1 VEEQP
6 KPYVHR
12 VVEGLPASLIAKE
25 GKTFA
30 AIALMQRHAGL
41 NRETRRELQSG
52 VKVFKELSGSIG
64 AEVPKSEMN
73 LLSYYLSAGKR
84 SGNFWYV
91 VNKLRERNGARGTQA
106 YALALDV
113 QLLVAYAPDWNDLKL
128 DETAIAAACPEWAA
142 IRDRLENSI
151 KSIVKQPPLG
161 LFMLWPRLCDDLARW
176 DTFDAER
183 QQTIG
188 RAIFSLSS
196 VGWTDWFVCA
206 AIERCP
212 KLEPELGK
220 LLKRDEDA
228 PPTREEAHLSDPIES
243 PDQHREPASTWKDV
257 WPGLLDR
264 LEALG
269 KSLREAP
276 SKQTVADLAHLCNEF
291 EAAAAEMPDESS
303 APLADLG
310 TKIAD
315 LVAICR
321 GLQGGTEFEWLDDS
335 LVEQIEARWLDS
347 RHHAIANDCVA
358 ALTEEANRAAA
369 RSREAADRYREA
381 WVQRSTVE
389 SQVEASRAVLATARS
404 MAERRVAERR
414 KTEHQQALINAEAAI
429 PTLQD
434 ALLTAISP
442 DEAPFD
448 HDMDYRLAAGGVRE
462 SVDDPGAGAAID
474 HRAAPDVGEDTTTPA
489 LTLALAALPGE
500 GEVVPQEL
508 GTLAVDVVS
517 LAVPSPVQL
526 AQGPAA
532 LDVQIH
538 VESDEPRAE
547 ASRAV
552 CDISVEVLAPVAASS
567 AEEEAY
573 SLAAGEACRPVWAL
587 LKQGRLSLAFQLA
600 RALSD
605 GDSPL
610 KVPPPE
616 LLASV
621 VLANQLVLPD
631 GSVKELLAEN
641 LAKLSADTF
650 IQQGPRAWHTALN
663 LLLVAS
669 TLRPM
674 ILVPGVGASSIAGY
688 LHLDAKYPGL
698 YSLVQQLRHFS
709 ELLQGFR
716 IEPATLKLARDEAG
730 MHLDLQLLEREARDW
745 LTVQAPAVTIRYAPA
760 TKVWLHWLKPQ
771 GVVSQL
777 VAPAVSNRLG
787 DLQRVKELIVAM
799 SDGSDFQ
806 RIVRDTDRKDL
817 RRTRGEDIHAGALEH
832 LARCAEGAVAIARR
846 WVTLVEANGHTADRV
861 RSLLQEVRAAL
872 SSKLELVESELKCE
886 DDRDSWGLIA
896 AAQSVVLFELRA
908 MWSLFDPAAKLPPA
922 EPTAAEVIARD
933 VLLVPQLRLA
943 DDWCIRTDRQLA
955 IEAIS
960 DWAKRPGDWQDAFDA
975 RVRDGDLYGA
985 ELILQAQDNLATM
998 HGWASELRRELESW
1012 RAAFRRAIDDARRE
1026 VEVGSA
1032 YGYLSDSDRGSIES
1046 ELVRWEAQGEQ
1057 TRRFDEATSAVAI
1070 VRQTVLRNRDEQT
1083 AVVQR
1088 SLAELSRS
1096 PENEVGVSEVAKVL
1110 AQGDIATANE
1120 LLQRLRAGL
1129 PAWPEDNRLPDR
1141 FNEFFP
1147 AGMQA
1152 LESWL
1157 DAQRSRDLVES
1168 VIKNGQS
1175 VPSLDFRKVAGAQRD
1190 QAAKMFAA
1198 WSDLKSRKQVEAT
1211 RLETLM
1217 AGLGFVVQ
1225 RLLLSE
1231 RLPGRE
1237 LWALDSASLEDRS
1250 LCPIPQFGSSAK
1262 GRYRLVCVWERPTE
1276 DDILQLVGESTLQR
1290 ATIVLYFGRMTDR
1303 KWRDTSR
1310 LAKASRKS
1318 FLLIDEV
1325 MLVYLC
1331 AQAGSRISALF
1342 DLALPFSYS
1351 TPYDATAGLVP
1362 PEMFYGRSA
1371 ELDAVRGLNGR
1382 CFIYGGRQLGKT
1394 ALLRRAELSFH
1405 ATAAGRYSRWIDL
1418 RAEGIGVSREA
1429 SDLWVCLTEQL
1440 KTIQV
1445 LDPSV
1450 AVPTPSK
1457 KGSVEAVVSELRRF
1471 LGDDSDRRVLL
1482 LLDEADR
1489 FFEQDGRNDF
1499 AETRRL
1505 KQLMDDTGRRFKVVF
1520 AGLHNVLRMT
1530 ERANHPLAH
1539 FGEPIKI
1546 GPLVDEH
1553 EVREAED
1560 LVRRPMAAA
1569 GFEFETRSLV
1579 IRILAQTNY
1588 YPSLIQLYCS
1598 HLLRHML
1605 SKLGGALRPAGP
1617 RYRITDRDIETVY
1630 SSGALR
1636 DEIRSKFRLT
1646 LQLDPRYEVV
1656 AYALALDALRG
1667 RYAHNDGMDWQSIR
1681 QAGAMY
1687 WWPEG
1692 FHDTSELD
1700 FRVLLDEMVE
1710 LGVLSRVR
1718 EGRYT
1723 LRNPNVLLLLG
1734 SQEEIEAVLIKDRE
1748 PTVEFES
1755 AVFRPPLRSAPASP
1769 RRNPL
1774 TYQQLS
1780 ELMRRSNTITAIAGS
1795 RAGGVED
1802 LVPGLQDYL
1811 GQSASFV
1818 LLDDCSDRASFSR
1831 SLDRELKGR
1840 TTDGITVML
1849 VPSSVPW
1856 SAIWVQDAKQKLA
1869 LLRHPSKFVSLA
1881 FVADPLT
1888 LWGAIS
1894 DEATFAGMD
1903 VPWMSLLPW
1912 TDEFVRHWLE
1922 ERQLPNDVEQRKQIL
1937 QVTGFWA
1944 GLLQEIVA
1952 QCTGARELKRCI
1964 EAADLSALTGE
1975 TATRYA
1981 TELGLSFHEPHR
1993 VLRTLAMWGDPVE
2006 PDELAM
2012 VAECD
2017 LKEVSR
2023 VLRWADLLGLARRGG
2038 GDFWSL
2044 DPLVKAIFQKL
2055 DD

>member
-1 VEEQP
+1 MNKQQE
-6 KPYVHR
+6 PYLHR
-12 VVEGLPASLIAKE
+12 FVEGLPASLIAKE
-25 GKTFA
+25 GKSVA
-30 AIALMQRHAGL
+30 VIALMQRHAGL
-41 NRETRRELQSG
+41 NRETRRELQSS
-52 VKVFKELSGSIG
+52 VKVFKGVSCAMG
-64 AEVPKSEMN
+64 AELPKSEMI
-73 LLSYYLSAGKR
+73 LLSYYLSAGQR

-91 VNKLRERNGARGTQA
+91 IKKLRDRNGTRGTDS

-113 QLLVAYAPDWNDLKL
+113 QLLAAYASDWNDLTL
-128 DETAIAAACPEWAA
+128 DEPALAAACPEWPA
-142 IRDRLENSI
+142 IRDRLEDSV
-151 KSIVKQPPLG
+151 KRIVKEPPLG
-161 LFMLWPRLCDDLARW
+161 LFMLWPRLCDDLGRW
-176 DTFDAER
+176 DTLDAER
-183 QQTIG
+183 RQVVG

-196 VGWTDWFVCA
+196 VGWTDWFIRD
-206 AIERCP
+206 AIRRCP
-212 KLEPELGK
+212 QLEPELGM
-220 LLKRDEDA
+220 LLTRHDDA
-228 PPTREEAHLSDPIES
+228 LPTQEEAPLSGPIES
-243 PDQHREPASTWKDV
+243 PDQHQEPASAWKDA
-257 WPGLLDR
+257 WPVLLDR

-276 SKQTVADLAHLCNEF
+276 NKQAVTDLTHLCNEF
-291 EAAAAEMPDESS
+291 EAASAQMPDESLT
-303 APLADLG
+303 ALADLG
-310 TKIAD
+310 AKIAA
-315 LVAICR
+315 LVGICR

-347 RHHAIANDCVA
+347 RHQAIANDRVA
-358 ALTEEANRAAA
+358 ALTEEANRAAG
-369 RSREAADRYREA
+369 RSRDAADRYRDA
-381 WVQRSTVE
+381 WAQRLTVE
-389 SQVEASRAVLATARS
+389 AQVEASRAVLATARS

-414 KTEHQQALINAEAAI
+414 KTEHQQAFINAEAAI

-448 HDMDYRLAAGGVRE
+448 HEVDYRLVAGETAGGADLPDIAAARDSTV
-462 SVDDPGAGAAID
+462 SPGLGSETMTA
-474 HRAAPDVGEDTTTPA
+474 TPA
-489 LTLALAALPGE
+489 DPLAALSGE
-500 GEVVPQEL
+500 GEVRVKEPDSSE
-508 GTLAVDVVS
+508 VDVVS
-517 LAVPSPVQL
+517 GTIPTPVQL
-526 AQGPAA
+526 SHGRFA
-532 LDVQIH
+532 LDVHIH
-538 VESDEPRAE
+538 VEPDAPREEPPRA
-547 ASRAV
+547 AR
-552 CDISVEVLAPVAASS
+552 EVTVAAVVASNG

-573 SLAAGEACRPVWAL
+573 SVEAGEACRPVWAL
-587 LKQGRLSLAFQLA
+587 LKQGRLSLAFQLS

-605 GDSPL
+605 ADTAL

-621 VLANQLVLPD
+621 ALANQLVLPD

-730 MHLDLQLLEREARDW
+730 MHLDLQSLEREARDW
-745 LTVQAPAVTIRYAPA
+745 LSVQAPAVTIRYAPA

-777 VAPAVSNRLG
+777 VAPVVSNRLG
-787 DLQRVKELIVAM
+787 DLQRVKGLIAAM
-799 SDGSDFQ
+799 SDGSDFH

-817 RRTRGEDIHAGALEH
+817 RRTRGEDIHAGALQH
-832 LARCAEGAVAIARR
+832 LARCADGAVAIARR
-846 WVTLVEANGHTADRV
+846 WVTLVEASGHTADRV
-861 RSLLQEVRAAL
+861 RSLLQDVRAAL
-872 SSKLELVESELKCE
+872 SSKLGLLEAELKCE
-886 DDRDSWGLIA
+886 DDQDSWGLIS
-896 AAQSVVLFELRA
+896 AAQSVVLSELRA
-908 MWSLFDPAAKLPPA
+908 MWSLFDPTAKLPPA
-922 EPTAAEVIARD
+922 EPTAAEVLASD

-943 DDWCIRTDRQLA
+943 DDWSIRTDRLVA
-955 IEAIS
+955 IAAMS
-960 DWAKRPGDWQDAFDA
+960 DWAKHPGDWHNAFDA
-975 RVRDGDLYGA
+975 RVRDGDLHGA
-985 ELILQAQDNLATM
+985 ELIIKGQEALATT
-998 HGWASELRRELESW
+998 HGWQLVLRRELESW
-1012 RAAFRRAIDDARRE
+1012 RAALRRAVDDARRE

-1046 ELVRWEAQGEQ
+1046 ELVRWEAQSEQ
-1057 TRRFDEATSAVAI
+1057 TRRFDEAKSAVAA
-1070 VRQTVLRNRDEQT
+1070 VRRTVLRNRDEQT
-1083 AVVQR
+1083 AVVQG

-1096 PENEVGVSEVAKVL
+1096 PENETGIAEVAKVL

-1129 PAWPEDNRLPDR
+1129 PAWPEDNRLPDK
-1141 FNEFFP
+1141 FNDFFP

-1168 VIKNGQS
+1168 AIRNGQS

-1198 WSDLKSRKQVEAT
+1198 WSDLKSRKQAEAA

-1217 AGLGFVVQ
+1217 TGLGFVVQ
-1225 RLLLSE
+1225 RLAALE
-1231 RLPGRE
+1231 RQPGRE
-1237 LWALDSASLEDRS
+1237 LWALESASLEDRNV
-1250 LCPIPQFGSSAK
+1250 CPIPQYGSSAK

-1276 DDILQLVGESTLQR
+1276 DDILQVVGESTLQR

-1318 FLLIDEV
+1318 FLLVDEV

-1331 AQAGSRISALF
+1331 AQAGSRLSALF

-1405 ATAAGRYSRWIDL
+1405 APAAGRYSRWVDL

-1440 KTIQV
+1440 KTIEV
-1445 LDPSV
+1445 LGASV

-1457 KGSVEAVVSELRRF
+1457 KGSVDAVVSELRRF

-1489 FFEQDGRNDF
+1489 FFEQDGRSDF

-1598 HLLRHML
+1598 HLLRHIL
-1605 SKLGGALRPAGP
+1605 SKLGGAQRQAGP

-1734 SQEEIEAVLIKDRE
+1734 SLEEIEAVLIKDRE

-1780 ELMRRSNTITAIAGS
+1780 ELMRRSNTITAIAAS
-1795 RAGGVED
+1795 RAGGIED
-1802 LVPGLQDYL
+1802 LVSGLQDYL
-1811 GQSASFV
+1811 GQSASLV
-1818 LLDDCSDRASFSR
+1818 LLDDCSDSASFSR

-1840 TTDGITVML
+1840 TADGITVML

-1856 SAIWVQDAKQKLA
+1856 SALWVQDAKQKLA

-1881 FVADPLT
+1881 FVADPHT

-1952 QCTGARELKRCI
+1952 QCTEARELKRRV
-1964 EAADLSALTGE
+1964 EAADLRSLTGE
-1975 TATRYA
+1975 TAIRYA
-1981 TELGLSFHEPHR
+1981 AELGLSVHEPHR
-1993 VLRTLAMWGDPVE
+1993 VLKTFAMWGDSVE

-2017 LKEVSR
+2017 LKEVNR

>member
-1 VEEQP
+1 
-6 KPYVHR
+6 
-12 VVEGLPASLIAKE
+12 
-25 GKTFA
+25 
-30 AIALMQRHAGL
+30 
-41 NRETRRELQSG
+41 
-52 VKVFKELSGSIG
+52 
-64 AEVPKSEMN
+64 
-73 LLSYYLSAGKR
+73 
-84 SGNFWYV
+84 
-91 VNKLRERNGARGTQA
+91 
-106 YALALDV
+106 
-113 QLLVAYAPDWNDLKL
+113 
-128 DETAIAAACPEWAA
+128 
-142 IRDRLENSI
+142 
-151 KSIVKQPPLG
+151 
-161 LFMLWPRLCDDLARW
+161 
-176 DTFDAER
+176 
-183 QQTIG
+183 
-188 RAIFSLSS
+188 
-196 VGWTDWFVCA
+196 
-206 AIERCP
+206 
-212 KLEPELGK
+212 
-220 LLKRDEDA
+220 
-228 PPTREEAHLSDPIES
+228 
-243 PDQHREPASTWKDV
+243 
-257 WPGLLDR
+257 
-264 LEALG
+264 
-269 KSLREAP
+269 
-276 SKQTVADLAHLCNEF
+276 
-291 EAAAAEMPDESS
+291 
-303 APLADLG
+303 
-310 TKIAD
+310 
-315 LVAICR
+315 
-321 GLQGGTEFEWLDDS
+321 
-335 LVEQIEARWLDS
+335 
-347 RHHAIANDCVA
+347 
-358 ALTEEANRAAA
+358 
-369 RSREAADRYREA
+369 
-381 WVQRSTVE
+381 
-389 SQVEASRAVLATARS
+389 
-404 MAERRVAERR
+404 
-414 KTEHQQALINAEAAI
+414 
-429 PTLQD
+429 
-434 ALLTAISP
+434 
-442 DEAPFD
+442 
-448 HDMDYRLAAGGVRE
+448 
-462 SVDDPGAGAAID
+462 
-474 HRAAPDVGEDTTTPA
+474 
-489 LTLALAALPGE
+489 
-500 GEVVPQEL
+500 
-508 GTLAVDVVS
+508 
-517 LAVPSPVQL
+517 
-526 AQGPAA
+526 
-532 LDVQIH
+532 
-538 VESDEPRAE
+538 
-547 ASRAV
+547 
-552 CDISVEVLAPVAASS
+552 
-567 AEEEAY
+567 
-573 SLAAGEACRPVWAL
+573 
-587 LKQGRLSLAFQLA
+587 
-600 RALSD
+600 
-605 GDSPL
+605 
-610 KVPPPE
+610 
-616 LLASV
+616 
-621 VLANQLVLPD
+621 
-631 GSVKELLAEN
+631 
-641 LAKLSADTF
+641 
-650 IQQGPRAWHTALN
+650 
-663 LLLVAS
+663 
-669 TLRPM
+669 
-674 ILVPGVGASSIAGY
+674 
-688 LHLDAKYPGL
+688 
-698 YSLVQQLRHFS
+698 
-709 ELLQGFR
+709 
-716 IEPATLKLARDEAG
+716 
-730 MHLDLQLLEREARDW
+730 
-745 LTVQAPAVTIRYAPA
+745 
-760 TKVWLHWLKPQ
+760 
-771 GVVSQL
+771 
-777 VAPAVSNRLG
+777 
-787 DLQRVKELIVAM
+787 
-799 SDGSDFQ
+799 
-806 RIVRDTDRKDL
+806 
-817 RRTRGEDIHAGALEH
+817 
-832 LARCAEGAVAIARR
+832 
-846 WVTLVEANGHTADRV
+846 
-861 RSLLQEVRAAL
+861 
-872 SSKLELVESELKCE
+872 
-886 DDRDSWGLIA
+886 
-896 AAQSVVLFELRA
+896 
-908 MWSLFDPAAKLPPA
+908 
-922 EPTAAEVIARD
+922 
-933 VLLVPQLRLA
+933 
-943 DDWCIRTDRQLA
+943 
-955 IEAIS
+955 
-960 DWAKRPGDWQDAFDA
+960 
-975 RVRDGDLYGA
+975 
-985 ELILQAQDNLATM
+985 
-998 HGWASELRRELESW
+998 
-1012 RAAFRRAIDDARRE
+1012 
-1026 VEVGSA
+1026 
-1032 YGYLSDSDRGSIES
+1032 
-1046 ELVRWEAQGEQ
+1046 
-1057 TRRFDEATSAVAI
+1057 
-1070 VRQTVLRNRDEQT
+1070 
-1083 AVVQR
+1083 
-1088 SLAELSRS
+1088 
-1096 PENEVGVSEVAKVL
+1096 
-1110 AQGDIATANE
+1110 
-1120 LLQRLRAGL
+1120 
-1129 PAWPEDNRLPDR
+1129 
-1141 FNEFFP
+1141 
-1147 AGMQA
+1147 
-1152 LESWL
+1152 
-1157 DAQRSRDLVES
+1157 
-1168 VIKNGQS
+1168 
-1175 VPSLDFRKVAGAQRD
+1175 
-1190 QAAKMFAA
+1190 
-1198 WSDLKSRKQVEAT
+1198 
-1211 RLETLM
+1211 M